1 MAALINHIKPN
12 CNTRTRA
19 RARQWFTDRRIY

>member
-1 MAALINHIKPN
+1 MDALINHIKSN

-19 RARQWFTDRRIY
+19 RTRQWFTDRRVY